1 MEFVFYPKKD
11 FQEKNIRNGKN
22 IKKVIIYGQES
33 NTSEGSKAFINLEI
47 FMSKLEKFLFLL
59 ECLRILWHSELSG
72 CWQIQNVSA
81 SFPYRTEKK
90 SIITK
95 CTVLPN

>member
-11 FQEKNIRNGKN
+11 FKEKNIRNGKN

-59 ECLRILWHSELSG
+59 ECLRILWHSELS
-72 CWQIQNVSA
+72 I
-81 SFPYRTEKK
+81 E
-90 SIITK
+90 
-95 CTVLPN
+95 

>member
-33 NTSEGSKAFINLEI
+33 NTSEGSKAFKKKEI
-47 FMSKLEKFLFLL
+47 IMSKLENFLFSLDL
-59 ECLRILWHSELSG
+59 KNYPKVFQELFL
-72 CWQIQNVSA
+72 A
-81 SFPYRTEKK
+81 EK
-90 SIITK
+90 IAAQ
-95 CTVLPN
+95 